1 MSITPDATGLLL
13 FESRA
18 RVTQVIQLLFAPFN
32 LLPVGDA
39 VKELC
44 YIEVLGSGP
53 GQHWNR
59 YVRHLIRRAPEPL
72 RSELLTH
79 QTPADV
85 LLSIGH
91 RLNVDL
97 KAFVDELDLASP
109 VDIADV
115 VRLAQQLPDGH
126 NLIGVSM
133 GGAEYADSAYMEAFR
148 DWATFASR
156 RYRLHAVA
164 SDMTALARTVD
175 LALPAVPD
183 AAVEVLDGWL
193 TRFID
198 GIADASLKQTL
209 RARYGLKDAQAHSTT
224 TSDNTWSRSV
234 YVGAHATDEGGGPEW
249 ARIDVTPDFIRRLES
264 LRAACHR
271 YALNETSIVDAPAFW
286 GPDIS
291 WNHMPLFKPRLVV
304 TADSFWFTVNP
315 SRRVC
320 AFETL
325 PLSLNWL
332 ITTVAEGGD
341 PLYRRIDPA
350 QVEY

>member
-1 MSITPDATGLLL
+1 MSSRHDATGLLL

-18 RVTQVIQLLFAPFN
+18 RITQVIQLLFAPFN
-32 LLPVGDA
+32 LLPLEEV

-44 YIEVLGSGP
+44 YIEVPDSGP
-53 GQHWNR
+53 VQRWDR
-59 YVRHLIRRAPEPL
+59 YVDHLIRLSPEPL
-72 RSELLTH
+72 CAELLRL

-97 KAFVDELDLASP
+97 KAFVGKLDFASP
-109 VDIADV
+109 VQITDV

-126 NLIGVSM
+126 NLIGVSV
-133 GGAEYADSAYMEAFR
+133 GGAEYADSAYMDVFR
-148 DWATFASR
+148 DWATLASR

-164 SDMTALARTVD
+164 SDMSALARTVD

-209 RARYGLKDAQAHSTT
+209 RARYGLKDAPAHSTT

-234 YVGAHATDEGGGPEW
+234 YVGAQATDEGGGPEW

-286 GPDIS
+286 GPGVS

-332 ITTVAEGGD
+332 ITTVAEGGE

-350 QVEY
+350 QVQY